1 MSSTA
6 ILIVLI
12 AKEFTLY
19 ASFAILIFG
28 VISNTLNIAVFT
40 QLTIFRRNQSTFYF
54 IIGSI
59 VDCIQ
64 ILLIFTIRIPTYT
77 FNPDPT
83 NTSIV
88 LCKLRAII
96 EQICIVISLGTVCCA
111 SIDQFLSTNNHARLR
126 QMSTVKLAHC
136 LTLIIACFAL
146 LHGVLFLVYYE
157 IVPNLGCTPGNLI
170 FRVYTTFI
178 FYCILCGLLPIT
190 IASTFAI
197 LAYFNVRHIIRHQV
211 PVVRRRLDK
220 QLTAMVLAR
229 VCLYVITNLPYIVSE
244 IFRTNMPSNP
254 SDILRIVTIQL
265 ISSVTYSIFFV
276 NYSVMNI

>member
-12 AKEFTLY
+12 AKEYTLY

-28 VISNTLNIAVFT
+28 VISNILNIAVFT
-40 QLTIFRRNQSTFYF
+40 QLTIFRCNQSTFYF

-59 VDCIQ
+59 FDCIQ
-64 ILLIFTIRIPTYT
+64 ILLIFTIRIPTYS

-88 LCKLRAII
+88 LCKLRATIS
-96 EQICIVISLGTVCCA
+96 QICIVISLGIVCCA
-111 SIDQFLSTNNHARLR
+111 AIDQFLSTNYHARLR
-126 QMSTVKLAHC
+126 QMSTLKLAHC

-146 LHGVLFLVYYE
+146 LHSVLFLVYYE
-157 IVPNLGCTPGNLI
+157 IVPNLGCTPGNPI

-178 FYCILCGLLPIT
+178 YYCILCGLLPVT
-190 IASTFAI
+190 IASTFAV
-197 LAYFNVRHIIRHQV
+197 LAYFNVRRLIQHQV
-211 PVVRRRLDK
+211 PVFRRRLDK
-220 QLTAMVLAR
+220 QLTVMVLAR
-229 VCLYVITNLPYIVSE
+229 VFLYVITNLPYIISE
-244 IFRTNMPSNP
+244 IFRTNMPPNP
-254 SDILRIVTIQL
+254 SDILRIATIQL
-265 ISSVTYSIFFV
+265 VSSVTYSIFFV